1 MYPAGDERV
10 IVRETLGVILKPGQ
24 LPLEAKCYY
33 LECRNK
39 LNV

>member
-24 LPLEAKCYY
+24 LPLEQMQLFRMWK
-33 LECRNK
+33 L